1 MPRQKNLDPLYYHD
15 APIEKMTIAEL
26 TDALGIDRAAE
37 LLNTSR
43 RAIYTVRNTNVLS
56 IARHMLLIEEVKRDA
71 VACRR
76 RLILLQQRQI
86 DKDAR
91 RA

>member
-1 MPRQKNLDPLYYHD
+1 MPRHKNLDPLYYHD

-26 TDALGIDRAAE
+26 TDALGIDRAAG

-56 IARHMLLIEEVKRDA
+56 LARHMMLIEEVKRDSD
-71 VACRR
+71 ACRR
-76 RLILLQQRQI
+76 RLVLLQQRQI
-86 DKDAR
+86 DKNAR
-91 RA
+91 RG